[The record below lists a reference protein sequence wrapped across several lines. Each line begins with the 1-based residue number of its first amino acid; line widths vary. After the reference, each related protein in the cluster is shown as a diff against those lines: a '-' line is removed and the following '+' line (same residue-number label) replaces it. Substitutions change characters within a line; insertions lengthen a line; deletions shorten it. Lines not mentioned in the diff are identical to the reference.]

1 MLLKKK
7 PILTFKHPNQYKCLI
22 YKEKTAISD
31 GLYSVA
37 GVAGFE
43 PTNVGT
49 KSRCLTTWRHPN
61 QLIRRY
67 IYSIFFNLASN
78 FFINFAYCSHLEQ
91 KSTVLLGKG

>member
-1 MLLKKK
+1 MLKSSDVAQKK

-22 YKEKTAISD
+22 YKEKTVISD

-49 KSRCLTTWRHPN
+49 KSRCLTTWRHP
-61 QLIRRY
+61 IR
-67 IYSIFFNLASN
+67 
-78 FFINFAYCSHLEQ
+78 
-91 KSTVLLGKG
+91 LL